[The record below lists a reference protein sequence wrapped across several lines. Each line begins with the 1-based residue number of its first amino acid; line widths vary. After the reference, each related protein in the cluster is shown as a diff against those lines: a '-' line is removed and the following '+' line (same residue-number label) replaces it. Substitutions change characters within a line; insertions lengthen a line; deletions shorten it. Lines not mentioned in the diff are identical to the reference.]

1 MKFKVTKNTSGS
13 WYWHLIAANGQKVA
27 TSGESFASKDNAK
40 KAAENVKKNAGS
52 APIEE
57 S

>member
-1 MKFKVTKNTSGS
+1 MKFKVTKNTAGN

-57 S
+57 G